1 MNPDVM
7 VSATGNPALA
17 PVAEQARTR
26 LTAALTALTARA
38 SA

>member
-17 PVAEQARTR
+17 PVADQARTR
-26 LTAALTALTARA
+26 LTTAVTALTA
-38 SA
+38 SATA